1 MSAVLWGLLGA
12 WLGLV
17 ALGAVLVLLK
27 AVRTSK
33 ETPWKVGPEDPDA
46 EGRHRLALVIPARD
60 EAGCI
65 ERCVRAALAQDHEP
79 LRVVVLDDGSTDGTS
94 EILAGL
100 LAEAPERLVVISG
113 GQAPLP
119 AGWKGK
125 PWACQRAAEHALRGG
140 LFEGAGDDSGADWL
154 LFVDADVTLHP
165 RAAAAALGYATRGG
179 VDLLS
184 GLGTL
189 ELVSFWE
196 QVVQPAVASLVV
208 GSTNLDK
215 ANDPEE
221 TEVRP
226 LANGQFILT
235 HRAAYEAV
243 GGHAAV
249 ADNVLDDVGLAAAY
263 QAAGVRVNAIFMR
276 RLFSCRMYDSFGA
289 LWEGWTK
296 NLFVGMEHRWSSV
309 GVVFFGVSAFVLLP
323 WGLAPL
329 GLLDLALGGPLGLP
343 AWVTAP
349 ALVAVLAQLATRI
362 HLDRVFEQ
370 DIRYAPTMPLGF
382 LVLLG
387 IVLNSAIQTTRGT
400 RTWKGRVLTEG

>member
-1 MSAVLWGLLGA
+1 MSGLIWGLLAG

-17 ALGAVLVLLK
+17 ALGGVLVLLK

-46 EGRHRLALVIPARD
+46 LGLHRLALVVPARD
-60 EAGCI
+60 EAACI
-65 ERCVRAALAQDHEP
+65 EGCVRAALAQDHAP

-100 LAEAPERLVVISG
+100 QAEAPDRLVVLSG
-113 GQAPLP
+113 GDAPLP

-125 PWACQRAAEHALRGG
+125 PWACQRAAEQALEGG
-140 LFEGAGDDSGADWL
+140 LFDGEGADWL

-165 RAAAAALGYATRGG
+165 RAAAAALGYATREG

-215 ANDPEE
+215 ANDPDE

-235 HRAAYEAV
+235 HREAYTAV

-263 QAAGVRVNAIFMR
+263 QATGLRVNAIFMR

-309 GVVFFGVSAFVLLP
+309 GVVLVGVSAFVLLP

-329 GLLDLALGGPLGLP
+329 GLLDLALGGPLGVP

-349 ALVAVLAQLATRI
+349 ALVAVLAQLATRV

-370 DIRYAPTMPLGF
+370 DVRYAPTLPLGF

-387 IVLNSAIQTTRGT
+387 IVLNSAVQTSRGT
-400 RTWKGRVLTEG
+400 RTWKGRVLSEG